1 MRKILMSLSI
11 LLFVGCAELEP
22 IPDEDKSFNA
32 VYQIPNSSKDT
43 IYNNTRIWIAENFRS
58 SKAVLEYENKEE
70 GVLIG
75 NGSMPYPCSG
85 FECVGKE
92 NDTVSFTIRVDM
104 KNDKFKLTF
113 SNIKIHIPSYRIGL
127 TFYPESTYPIRYMSD
142 LNSIKPE
149 LLTFGNRLQES
160 VNKNQKS
167 KDW

>member
-1 MRKILMSLSI
+1 MRKILMSISI

-22 IPDEDKSFNA
+22 IPDEDKSFNT

-43 IYNNTRIWIAENFRS
+43 IYNNTRIWMAETFRS
-58 SKAVLEYENKEE
+58 SKDVIDYENKEE

-75 NGSMPYPCSG
+75 NGAMAYPYNGNGYYNS
-85 FECVGKE
+85 
-92 NDTVSFTIRVDM
+92 TVTFTMRVDM

-113 SNIKIHIPSYRIGL
+113 SNIKIYSPSVVIGSSV
-127 TFYPESTYPIRYMSD
+127 YPASTQEMNNVNQ
-142 LNSIKPE
+142 LNAIKPK
-149 LLTFGNRLQES
+149 LLTFGNQLRES